1 MKCKEALLLM
11 DSVLDGEATPEDEQ
25 LLGFHINGCPSCRKI
40 MSFNESITE
49 QLKRIEEPEP
59 PSDLMEMVR
68 KRLYSGDY
76 VQSPLENKNKK
87 KNGSRFRISAW
98 TRFAAVIPF
107 AAALV
112 LILHNFNG
120 EDSSSYGNGSFEAV
134 HIEKAETRYA
144 PVPIV
149 AYSRP
154 SSVSTF

>member
-1 MKCKEALLLM
+1 MKCNEALLLM

-25 LLGFHINGCPSCRKI
+25 LLRFHINGCPSCRKI

-49 QLKRIEEPEP
+49 EMKKIEEPEP

-68 KRLYSGDY
+68 KRLSAGDY

-87 KNGSRFRISAW
+87 KNGNRFKIIAW
-98 TRFAAVIPF
+98 SRFAAVIPF
-107 AAALV
+107 AAALI

-120 EDSSSYGNGSFEAV
+120 EDSSNYGNGSFEAV
-134 HIEKAETRYA
+134 HIEKTETRYT